1 MFRPLPLFIGLRYTA
16 AKRKN
21 NFISFISFVSI
32 GGIALGVMTM
42 IVVLSVMNGFQKE
55 VAERSIAMA
64 FHNQIL
70 NDRTGHI
77 VEWEALM
84 PIAKAEDNVVGAA
97 PFIEGQGLINASGLM
112 LPVQVYGVDPQYE
125 AEVSPI
131 AETITVK
138 DAQGQLVEGAFDILA
153 TQPFG
158 VMISQDMANRL
169 GVRIGDYISLI
180 TSDIN
185 VTVAGATPRMKRLKV
200 VALFRAGVYEYD
212 ISNIF
217 VNLKDAGILY
227 RLPKE
232 SVTGVRLKLAE
243 PMKARETAFYLQTKL
258 QDRAQMQLQHQ
269 GTNDSNSAGNR
280 LSNNSDAA
288 VSAEE
293 SYSVYTWVNQFA
305 ALFKMIEIEKISM
318 FLIMSMI
325 VAVAVFNVVS
335 MLVMVVTEKRSEIAI
350 LRTLGL
356 PPRKIMAIFMVQ
368 GTFIGFFG
376 AVIGIILGLLIAFNV
391 ADIVHWIEHLVGK
404 TLFEPSIYPISE
416 IPSIVLFSDVATI
429 AGIAFLLASFATLYP
444 AWKASRTQPAEALRY
459 E

>member
-55 VAERSIAMA
+55 VAERSIALA

-70 NDRTGHI
+70 NDEKGY
-77 VEWEALM
+77 VEDWQTLM
-84 PIAKAEDNVVGAA
+84 DVSDQQENVIGSA
-97 PFIEGQGLINASGLM
+97 PFIEGQGLVNSSGAM
-112 LPVQVYGVDPQYE
+112 LPVKVYGIDPIHE
-125 AEVSPI
+125 PKVSPI
-131 AETITVK
+131 AQSLTVWNEAK
-138 DAQGQLVEGAFDILA
+138 GQYEAGTFDVLND
-153 TQPFG
+153 TPFSAI
-158 VMISQDMANRL
+158 ISRDMANRL
-169 GVRIGDYISLI
+169 GLNVGDYISVI

-185 VTVAGATPRMKRLKV
+185 VTVAGVAPRMKRLKI
-200 VALFRAGVYEYD
+200 AGLFRAGVYEYD

-217 VNLKDAGILY
+217 MNIKDAGILY
-227 RLPKE
+227 RVPQDA
-232 SVTGVRLKLAE
+232 VTGVRLKLDD
-243 PMKARETAFYLQTKL
+243 PMKARETAYYLQVKPEIVE
-258 QDRAQMQLQHQ
+258 
-269 GTNDSNSAGNR
+269 N
-280 LSNNSDAA
+280 
-288 VSAEE
+288 
-293 SYSVYTWVNQFA
+293 YSVYTWVNQFA

-318 FLIMSMI
+318 FLIMSLI

-335 MLVMVVTEKRSEIAI
+335 MLVMVVTEKQSEIAI
-350 LRTLGL
+350 LRTLGM

-376 AVIGIILGLLIAFNV
+376 AAIGIILGLLIAFNV
-391 ADIVHWIEHLVGK
+391 ADIVKWIEGLVGK

-429 AGIAFLLASFATLYP
+429 SGIAFVLASLATLYP

>member
-70 NDRTGHI
+70 NDQTGV
-77 VEWEALM
+77 VENWEAIM
-84 PIAKAEDNVVGAA
+84 AVADQEDNVIGSA
-97 PFIEGQGLINASGLM
+97 PFIEGQGLINSSGTM
-112 LPVQVYGVDPQYE
+112 LPVQIYGIDPAFE
-125 AEVSPI
+125 ENVSPI
-131 AETITVK
+131 AQTITVWNEERGEYE
-138 DAQGQLVEGAFDILA
+138 AGTFDILNE
-153 TQPFG
+153 TPFSIL
-158 VMISQDMANRL
+158 ISRDMASRL
-169 GVRIGDYISLI
+169 GVGINDYISVI

-185 VTVAGATPRMKRLKV
+185 VTVAGVSPRMKRLKV
-200 VALFRAGVYEYD
+200 VGFFRAGVYEYD
-212 ISNIF
+212 ISNAFMNI
-217 VNLKDAGILY
+217 KDAAVLY
-227 RLPKE
+227 RVPKD
-232 SVTGVRLKLAE
+232 SVTGVRLKLDD
-243 PMKARETAFYLQTKL
+243 PMKARETAYYLQVKPEVMDNYT
-258 QDRAQMQLQHQ
+258 
-269 GTNDSNSAGNR
+269 
-280 LSNNSDAA
+280 
-288 VSAEE
+288 
-293 SYSVYTWVNQFA
+293 VYTWVNQFA

-318 FLIMSMI
+318 FLIMSLI

-335 MLVMVVTEKRSEIAI
+335 MSVMVVTEKQSEIAI
-350 LRTLGL
+350 LRTLGM

-376 AVIGIILGLLIAFNV
+376 AAIGIILGLLIAINV
-391 ADIVHWIEHLVGK
+391 ASIVKWIEELVGK

-429 AGIAFLLASFATLYP
+429 AGIAFILASLATLYP

>member
-77 VEWEALM
+77 AEWEALI
-84 PIAKAEDNVVGAA
+84 PIAKAEDNVIGGA

-131 AETITVK
+131 ANTITIQ
-138 DAQGQLVEGAFDILA
+138 DDNGQLTEGTFDVLS

-258 QDRAQMQLQHQ
+258 QDRAQLQHQ
-269 GTNDSNSAGNR
+269 GMNEGN
-280 LSNNSDAA
+280 N
-288 VSAEE
+288 AEE
-293 SYSVYTWVNQFA
+293 SYAVYTWVNQFA

-391 ADIVHWIEHLVGK
+391 ADIVHWIERLVGK

-429 AGIAFLLASFATLYP
+429 AGIAFLLASLATLYP

>member
-77 VEWEALM
+77 AEWETLI
-84 PIAKAEDNVVGAA
+84 PIAKAEDNVIGGA

-131 AETITVK
+131 ANTITIQ
-138 DAQGQLVEGAFDILA
+138 DDNGQLTEGTFDILS

-217 VNLKDAGILY
+217 VNLKDAGVLY

-269 GTNDSNSAGNR
+269 EANEGN
-280 LSNNSDAA
+280 N
-288 VSAEE
+288 VEE
-293 SYSVYTWVNQFA
+293 SYAVYTWVNQFA

-429 AGIAFLLASFATLYP
+429 AGIAFLLASLATLYP

>member
-1 MFRPLPLFIGLRYTA
+1 MFRPLPLFMGLRYTA

-70 NDRTGHI
+70 SDQKGYI
-77 VEWEALM
+77 EKWEPLM
-84 PIAKAEDNVVGAA
+84 TLSEKEQNVVGSA
-97 PFIEGQGLINASGLM
+97 PFIEGQGLVNASGVM
-112 LPVQVYGVDPQYE
+112 LPVQVYGVDPRYE
-125 AEVSPI
+125 ARVSAI
-131 AETITVK
+131 AHTITTK
-138 DAQGQLVEGAFDILA
+138 DPVTGHYIEGSFDLLDD
-153 TQPFG
+153 TPFG
-158 VMISQDMANRL
+158 VLISRDMASRL
-169 GVRIGDYISLI
+169 GLSIGDYLSLV

-185 VTVAGATPRMKRLKV
+185 VTVAGVSPRMKRLKV
-200 VALFRAGVYEYD
+200 VGFFRAGIYEYD

-217 VNLKDAGILY
+217 VNLKDAATLY

-232 SVTGVRLKLAE
+232 AVTGIRLQLE
-243 PMKARETAFYLQTKL
+243 DPMKARETAYYLQVKPEIEG
-258 QDRAQMQLQHQ
+258 Q
-269 GTNDSNSAGNR
+269 
-280 LSNNSDAA
+280 
-288 VSAEE
+288 
-293 SYSVYTWVNQFA
+293 YSVYTWVNQFS

-318 FLIMSMI
+318 FLIMSLI

-350 LRTLGL
+350 LRTLGM
-356 PPRKIMAIFMVQ
+356 PPRHIMAVFMVQ

-376 AVIGIILGLLIAFNV
+376 ALIGIILGLLIAFNV
-391 ADIVHWIEHLVGK
+391 ADIVRWIEKMVGK

-429 AGIAFLLASFATLYP
+429 AGIAFLLASVATLYP

>member
-70 NDRTGHI
+70 NDKTGFI
-77 VEWEALM
+77 ENWEPLLSLT
-84 PIAKAEDNVVGAA
+84 ESENNVVGSA
-97 PFIEGQGLINASGLM
+97 PFIEGQGLINSSGTM
-112 LPVQVYGVDPQYE
+112 LPVKAYGIMPEYEPRVSPLTDSIMVVDP
-125 AEVSPI
+125 
-131 AETITVK
+131 ETGFLT
-138 DAQGQLVEGAFDILA
+138 EGSFDILNE
-153 TQPFG
+153 TPFS
-158 VMISQDMANRL
+158 VMISRDMASQL
-169 GVRIGDYISLI
+169 DVGIGDYISLV

-185 VTVAGATPRMKRLKV
+185 VTVAGVSPRMKRLKIV
-200 VALFRAGVYEYD
+200 GFFRAGVYEYD
-212 ISNIF
+212 ISHIF
-217 VNLKDAGILY
+217 LNMKDAGILY
-227 RLPKE
+227 RVPADA
-232 SVTGVRLKLAE
+232 VTGIRLKLDD
-243 PMKARETAFYLQTKL
+243 PMKARETAYLL
-258 QDRAQMQLQHQ
+258 QIKPELPENYA
-269 GTNDSNSAGNR
+269 
-280 LSNNSDAA
+280 
-288 VSAEE
+288 
-293 SYSVYTWVNQFA
+293 VYTWVNQFA

-318 FLIMSMI
+318 FLIMSLI

-350 LRTLGL
+350 LRTLGM

-376 AVIGIILGLLIAFNV
+376 AVIGIILGLLIALNV
-391 ADIVHWIEHLVGK
+391 ADIVKWIEGLVGK
-404 TLFEPSIYPISE
+404 TIFEPSIYPISE
-416 IPSIVLFSDVATI
+416 IPSIVLFSDVALI
-429 AGIAFLLASFATLYP
+429 AGIAFILASIATLYP

>member
-70 NDRTGHI
+70 SDEKGHI
-77 VEWEALM
+77 EDWQ
-84 PIAKAEDNVVGAA
+84 PIMTITDQQENVVGSA
-97 PFIEGQGLINASGLM
+97 PFIEGQGLINVSGTM
-112 LPVQVYGVDPQYE
+112 LPVKVYGIDPLLE
-125 AEVSPI
+125 PNVSPI
-131 AETITVK
+131 ADSITIWNET
-138 DAQGQLVEGAFDILA
+138 AGQYEAGTFAVLNES
-153 TQPFG
+153 PFS
-158 VMISQDMANRL
+158 VMISRDMANRL
-169 GVRIGDYISLI
+169 GVNIGDYISLV

-185 VTVAGATPRMKRLKV
+185 VTVAGASPRMKRLKI
-200 VALFRAGVYEYD
+200 AGFFRAGVYEYD
-212 ISNIF
+212 ISHVF
-217 VNLKDAGILY
+217 VTMKDAGILY
-227 RLPKE
+227 RVPQDA
-232 SVTGVRLKLAE
+232 VTGIRLKLDD
-243 PMKARETAFYLQTKL
+243 PMKARETAYYLQVKPEI
-258 QDRAQMQLQHQ
+258 
-269 GTNDSNSAGNR
+269 
-280 LSNNSDAA
+280 
-288 VSAEE
+288 AEN
-293 SYSVYTWVNQFA
+293 YAVYTWVNQFA

-318 FLIMSMI
+318 FLIMSLI

-335 MLVMVVTEKRSEIAI
+335 MLVMVVTEKQSEIAI
-350 LRTLGL
+350 LRTLGM

-376 AVIGIILGLLIAFNV
+376 AAIGIILGLLIAFNV
-391 ADIVHWIEHLVGK
+391 ADIVKWIEGLVGK

-429 AGIAFLLASFATLYP
+429 AGIAFILASIATLYP

>member
-77 VEWEALM
+77 VEWETLI
-84 PIAKAEDNVVGAA
+84 PIAKAEDNVIGGA

-131 AETITVK
+131 ANTITIQ
-138 DAQGQLVEGAFDILA
+138 DDNGQLTEGTFDILS

-217 VNLKDAGILY
+217 VNLKDAGVLY

-269 GTNDSNSAGNR
+269 EANEGN
-280 LSNNSDAA
+280 N
-288 VSAEE
+288 AEE
-293 SYSVYTWVNQFA
+293 SYAVYTWVNQFA

-429 AGIAFLLASFATLYP
+429 AGIAFLLASLATLYP

>member
-70 NDRTGHI
+70 NDRTGYI
-77 VEWEALM
+77 AEWEALIS
-84 PIAKAEDNVVGAA
+84 IAKAEDNIIGGA

-131 AETITVK
+131 ANTITIK
-138 DAQGQLVEGAFDILA
+138 DENGELTEGSFDILS

-217 VNLKDAGILY
+217 VSLKDAGILY

-243 PMKARETAFYLQTKL
+243 PMKARETAFYLQMKL
-258 QDRAQMQLQHQ
+258 EDRVQQDLQ
-269 GTNDSNSAGNR
+269 
-280 LSNNSDAA
+280 SDQDTINHD
-288 VSAEE
+288 E

-318 FLIMSMI
+318 FLIMSLI

-376 AVIGIILGLLIAFNV
+376 AVIGIILGLLIALNV
-391 ADIVHWIEHLVGK
+391 ADIVHWIERLVGK

-416 IPSIVLFSDVATI
+416 IPSIVLFSDVVTI
-429 AGIAFLLASFATLYP
+429 AGIAFLLASLATLYP

>member
-70 NDRTGHI
+70 NDQTGS
-77 VEWEALM
+77 VENWESIMA
-84 PIAKAEDNVVGAA
+84 IADTTDNVVGSA
-97 PFIEGQGLINASGLM
+97 PFIEGQGLINASGTM
-112 LPVQVYGVDPQYE
+112 LPVQVYGIDPSYE
-125 AEVSPI
+125 DRVSS
-131 AETITVK
+131 VK
-138 DAQGQLVEGAFDILA
+138 DTISTINPETGTFEAANFEILNEV
-153 TQPFG
+153 PFG
-158 VMISQDMANRL
+158 VMISRDMASKL
-169 GVRIGDYISLI
+169 GVTVGDYISLV

-185 VTVAGATPRMKRLKV
+185 VTVVGASPRMKRLKIV
-200 VALFRAGVYEYD
+200 GFFRAGMYEYD

-217 VNLKDAGILY
+217 VSLKDASILY
-227 RLPKE
+227 RLPKG
-232 SVTGVRLKLAE
+232 SVTGVRLKLND
-243 PMKARETAFYLQTKL
+243 PMKARETAYYLQVKPEI
-258 QDRAQMQLQHQ
+258 
-269 GTNDSNSAGNR
+269 
-280 LSNNSDAA
+280 
-288 VSAEE
+288 AER
-293 SYSVYTWVNQFA
+293 YSVYTWVNQFA

-318 FLIMSMI
+318 FLIMSLI

-350 LRTLGL
+350 LRTLGM

-376 AVIGIILGLLIAFNV
+376 AVIGIILGLLIALNV
-391 ADIVHWIEHLVGK
+391 ADIVRWIEGLFGK
-404 TLFEPSIYPISE
+404 TLFEPSIYPVSE
-416 IPSIVLFSDVATI
+416 IPSIVLFSDVAMI
-429 AGIAFLLASFATLYP
+429 AGIAFLLASLATLYP

>member
-70 NDRTGHI
+70 NDQTGS
-77 VEWEALM
+77 VENWEAIM
-84 PIAKAEDNVVGAA
+84 AVADTEDNVIGSA
-97 PFIEGQGLINASGLM
+97 PFIEGQGLINSSGTM
-112 LPVQVYGVDPQYE
+112 LPVQIYGIDPAFEENVSPVAQTITIWNEARGEYE
-125 AEVSPI
+125 AG
-131 AETITVK
+131 T
-138 DAQGQLVEGAFDILA
+138 FDILNE
-153 TQPFG
+153 TPFSIL
-158 VMISQDMANRL
+158 ISRDMASRL
-169 GVRIGDYISLI
+169 GVGINDYISVI

-185 VTVAGATPRMKRLKV
+185 VTVAGVSPRMKRLKV
-200 VALFRAGVYEYD
+200 VGFFRAGVYEYD
-212 ISNIF
+212 ISNAFMNI
-217 VNLKDAGILY
+217 KDASVLY
-227 RLPKE
+227 RVPKGE
-232 SVTGVRLKLAE
+232 VTGVRLKLE
-243 PMKARETAFYLQTKL
+243 DPMKARETAYYLQVKPEIMENYT
-258 QDRAQMQLQHQ
+258 
-269 GTNDSNSAGNR
+269 
-280 LSNNSDAA
+280 
-288 VSAEE
+288 
-293 SYSVYTWVNQFA
+293 VYTWVNQFA

-318 FLIMSMI
+318 FLIMSLI

-335 MLVMVVTEKRSEIAI
+335 MLVMVVTEKQSEIAI
-350 LRTLGL
+350 LRTLGM

-376 AVIGIILGLLIAFNV
+376 AAIGIILGLLIAVNV
-391 ADIVHWIEHLVGK
+391 ASIVKWIEGLFGK

-429 AGIAFLLASFATLYP
+429 AGIAFILASLATLYP

>member
-70 NDRTGHI
+70 NDQTGHI
-77 VEWEALM
+77 EEWAPIMALS
-84 PIAKAEDNVVGAA
+84 EEVDNVVGSA
-97 PFIEGQGLINASGLM
+97 PFIEGQGLINSSGTM
-112 LPVQVYGVDPQYE
+112 LPVQVYGIDPAYE
-125 AEVSPI
+125 RNVSSI
-131 AETITVK
+131 DETITTINPETG
-138 DAQGQLVEGAFDILA
+138 ALEEGSFELLDES
-153 TQPFG
+153 PFG
-158 VMISQDMANRL
+158 VMISRDMASRL
-169 GVRIGDYISLI
+169 GLSVGDYISLV

-185 VTVAGATPRMKRLKV
+185 VTVAGVSPRMKRLKIV
-200 VALFRAGVYEYD
+200 GFFRAGVYEYD

-217 VNLKDAGILY
+217 VNIKDAATLY
-227 RLPKE
+227 RVPKG
-232 SVTGVRLKLAE
+232 SVTGVRLKLAD
-243 PMKARETAFYLQTKL
+243 PMKARETAYFLQVKPEI
-258 QDRAQMQLQHQ
+258 
-269 GTNDSNSAGNR
+269 
-280 LSNNSDAA
+280 
-288 VSAEE
+288 AEN
-293 SYSVYTWVNQFA
+293 YTVYTWVNQFA

-350 LRTLGL
+350 LRTLGM

-376 AVIGIILGLLIAFNV
+376 AVIGIILGLLIALNV
-391 ADIVHWIEHLVGK
+391 ADIVRWIEGLVGK

-429 AGIAFLLASFATLYP
+429 AGIAFILASFATLYP

>member
-77 VEWEALM
+77 AEWEALI
-84 PIAKAEDNVVGAA
+84 PIAKAEDNVIGGA

-131 AETITVK
+131 ANTITIQ
-138 DAQGQLVEGAFDILA
+138 DDNGQLTEGTFDILS

-269 GTNDSNSAGNR
+269 GTGNGSDNSN
-280 LSNNSDAA
+280 DAA

-391 ADIVHWIEHLVGK
+391 ADIVHWIERLVGK

>member
-70 NDRTGHI
+70 NDQTGV
-77 VEWEALM
+77 VENWEAIM
-84 PIAKAEDNVVGAA
+84 AVADQEDNVIGSA
-97 PFIEGQGLINASGLM
+97 PFIEGQGLINSSGTM
-112 LPVQVYGVDPQYE
+112 LPVQIYGVDPAFE
-125 AEVSPI
+125 ENVSPI
-131 AETITVK
+131 AQTITVWNEERGEYE
-138 DAQGQLVEGAFDILA
+138 AGTFDILNE
-153 TQPFG
+153 TPFSIL
-158 VMISQDMANRL
+158 ISRDMASRL
-169 GVRIGDYISLI
+169 GVGINDYISVI

-185 VTVAGATPRMKRLKV
+185 VTVAGVSPRMKRLKV
-200 VALFRAGVYEYD
+200 VGFFRAGVYEYD
-212 ISNIF
+212 ISNAFMNI
-217 VNLKDAGILY
+217 KDAAVLY
-227 RLPKE
+227 RVPKD
-232 SVTGVRLKLAE
+232 SVTGVRLKLDD
-243 PMKARETAFYLQTKL
+243 PMKARETAYYLQVKPEVMDNYT
-258 QDRAQMQLQHQ
+258 
-269 GTNDSNSAGNR
+269 
-280 LSNNSDAA
+280 
-288 VSAEE
+288 
-293 SYSVYTWVNQFA
+293 VYTWVNQFA

-318 FLIMSMI
+318 FLIMSLI

-335 MLVMVVTEKRSEIAI
+335 MLVMVVTEKQSEIAI
-350 LRTLGL
+350 LRTLGM

-376 AVIGIILGLLIAFNV
+376 AAIGIILGLLIAINV
-391 ADIVHWIEHLVGK
+391 ASIVKWIEELVGK

-429 AGIAFLLASFATLYP
+429 AGIAFILASLATLYP